1 MRRRMKKEWL
11 NSIVVKF
18 MLGFAVVIL
27 STLGAHIFV
36 YNEAYEMAQKI
47 TYEKLYSQAEYYLQS
62 FDNDMNNV
70 RLLQNEFFND
80 RKLVFVI
87 DPSVNIS
94 EYEKR
99 DCLLSVKE
107 RMDAIVGV
115 STLVQDGVV
124 YLPKS
129 GYRILSTGVRQMSED
144 DRAEMN
150 DYLQYTDD
158 QIHRDGDIFFIVK
171 TGAPM
176 VRKSVLPNHVFIL
189 RFSRDEIVK
198 NMSVVNTSA
207 DSGAF
212 WLSDSEGVWVEHSS
226 GQCVGDKIALQLK
239 KDEDGEYERVQRLE
253 IDGKYYLVF
262 VGGRSELGM
271 FVQYE
276 TEESAMR
283 LVFDFRTLAL
293 ITLFAL
299 TVLAVLIGV
308 YSLIML
314 HKPINVLLSGFRRV
328 QSGDW
333 KQHITDERRDEFSY
347 LYKGFN
353 EMEDQIDRLINEVY
367 VQTNLTQRAQMK
379 QLQAQIAP
387 HFLYNSF
394 FVLSRRIKRQ
404 DYENAEL
411 LAKHLGNYFQYL
423 TRSEADYMPLRM
435 EVEHARSYSAVQEAR
450 FSHRIRVD
458 FEETPPAFGSVMVP
472 RLTLQPLLE
481 NAFKYGLEDKIVD
494 GLLLI
499 RFVETE
505 SEWQICVED
514 NGENTTD
521 ERLKE
526 ISDALTN
533 GKQGEITAL
542 YNIHM
547 RLQNYY
553 RGQSGIRV
561 GRSALG
567 GMEAVIYIGKEVAI
581 CEHEAADRG

>member
-1 MRRRMKKEWL
+1 MRGRMKKEWL

-27 STLGAHIFV
+27 STLGAYMLV

-62 FDNDMNNV
+62 FDDDMNNV

-129 GYRILSTGVRQMSED
+129 GYRIFSTGVRQMSKED
-144 DRAEMN
+144 MAEMN
-150 DYLQYTDD
+150 HYLQYADD
-158 QIHRDGDIFFIVK
+158 QVHRDGDVFFIVK
-171 TGAPM
+171 TGAPII
-176 VRKSVLPNHVFIL
+176 RKSVLPNHVFVL
-189 RFSRDEIVK
+189 RFSRDAIIK
-198 NMSVVNTSA
+198 NMSVVNTSPG
-207 DSGAF
+207 SGAF
-212 WLSDSEGVWVEHSS
+212 WLSESEGVWAEHSG
-226 GQCVGDKIALQLK
+226 GQNVGDRIAEQLK
-239 KDEDGEYERVQRLE
+239 QDETGEYERVQRLK

-262 VGGRSELGM
+262 VGGRGALGT
-271 FVQYE
+271 FVRYE
-276 TEESAMR
+276 TEDSAMR
-283 LVFDFRTLAL
+283 PVFDFRTLAL

-308 YSLIML
+308 YSLMML

-328 QSGDW
+328 QAGDW
-333 KQHITDERRDEFSY
+333 KQHITDARRDEFSY

-423 TRSEADYMPLRM
+423 TRNEADYMPLRM
-435 EVEHARSYSAVQEAR
+435 EAEHARSYSAVQEAR

-458 FEETPPAFGSVMVP
+458 FEQTPPAFGGIMVP

-481 NAFKYGLEDKIVD
+481 NAFKYGLEDKIAN
-494 GLLLI
+494 GLLCIRFAETENEWLI
-499 RFVETE
+499 R
-505 SEWQICVED
+505 VED
-514 NGENTTD
+514 NGDNITD
-521 ERLKE
+521 ERLRE

-553 RGQSGIRV
+553 RGQSGVRV
-561 GRSALG
+561 ERSALG
-567 GMEAVIYIGKEVAI
+567 GMMAAVYIRKEAAIY
-581 CEHEAADRG
+581 EHEAADRG